1 MIEINPKIV
10 EHIAKIRRR
19 CLWNKKTDKGKVHLL
34 ANWDMI
40 CQPKDKRGLGVLN
53 MKIQNQAL
61 LLIFFLE
68 NSITKGI
75 FSGCT

>member
-34 ANWDMI
+34 A
-40 CQPKDKRGLGVLN
+40 
-53 MKIQNQAL
+53 
-61 LLIFFLE
+61 
-68 NSITKGI
+68 GI
-75 FSGCT
+75 